1 MKYLKTFNES
11 VISGEDFLY
20 KQISSDEYFRFDD
33 THNTINI
40 EKETRDSISNLI
52 KTDKKSEYK
61 QKIGEFSYKISVMKS
76 SVKYK
81 EEDIILFRQYEDNWF
96 IIWDNKEDGEISRF
110 LLCDGFEGVEKYIN
124 DEVNT
129 RYIKESVVD
138 GDDFLYKRITTTECD
153 EFTSSHS
160 KHFISDDDDENTLNR
175 LHKIITK
182 KIEEDLIVQSLS
194 ERRTSATSFKFKI
207 EFFDYDY
214 LYFYR
219 YEDEWFIVVYIPSE
233 GNQYSCLCDSWEG
246 VESFVNNEVDD
257 YGFSINGGLN
267 ESVFEGEDFLYKEID
282 YDEFEEIDLNKT
294 RVVPDEI
301 TMDKIYDLVK
311 LKTDYDVDKSLV
323 DDDTGFY
330 NFEIL
335 CDDGTDI
342 RVISLED
349 DWYLLCLSENI
360 GKILASFI
368 VSYYIC
374 DGWEGLEK
382 FIDDKI

>member
-40 EKETRDSISNLI
+40 ERETRDSISNLI

-129 RYIKESVVD
+129 RYIKESVVEEVTY
-138 GDDFLYKRITTTECD
+138 LYD
-153 EFTSSHS
+153 E
-160 KHFISDDDDENTLNR
+160 SDD
-175 LHKIITK
+175 I
-182 KIEEDLIVQSLS
+182 
-194 ERRTSATSFKFKI
+194 
-207 EFFDYDY
+207 
-214 LYFYR
+214 
-219 YEDEWFIVVYIPSE
+219 
-233 GNQYSCLCDSWEG
+233 
-246 VESFVNNEVDD
+246 
-257 YGFSINGGLN
+257 N

-282 YDEFEEIDLNKT
+282 RDEFGEIDLNKT

-301 TMDKIYDLVK
+301 TMDKIYDLIK